1 MFVFPQNSHVEILM
15 PIAMLLGYGAFG
27 SFLGHEGGALM
38 KGISDFIKELTS
50 TFYRMRT
57 Q

>member
-15 PIAMLLGYGAFG
+15 PTAMLLGYGAFG

-38 KGISDFIKELTS
+38 KGISDFIKEFTS
-50 TFYRMRT
+50 TFYHMRT

>member
-15 PIAMLLGYGAFG
+15 PTAMLLGYGAFG
-27 SFLGHEGGALM
+27 SFLGHEGGTLM

-50 TFYRMRT
+50 TFYHMRT